1 MSSFATTSKVQRQL
15 AAEENERRATIR
27 QANRIA
33 YQERCRRRKERSKPS
48 WVRERDAQRKA
59 NREEAIKNNEFVIV
73 LGSKSRKKQAKTLA
87 DHIPSKVT
95 NKFASL
101 GIDSDSESDTEQVE
115 QYPTLP
121 SAKPVTTKVA
131 PAPTGNSWAT
141 IAAKPKVEPK
151 PTIPTGFSVMGMKQP
166 VAAAKVHPKE
176 PVATDNS
183 AWSDDEEEVSTVF
196 KRDPTMYNADGTM
209 KSWGDL
215 MSDDESDGEDYAYM

>member
-15 AAEENERRATIR
+15 AAEEKERRDTIR
-27 QANRIA
+27 HANRLA
-33 YQERCRRRKERSKPS
+33 YEERCRRRKERAKPS

-59 NREEAIKNNEFVIV
+59 NRERAIKNNEFVIV
-73 LGSKSRKKQAKTLA
+73 LGSRSKKAKAKTFA
-87 DHIPSKVT
+87 DHIPSKMA
-95 NKFASL
+95 NKFDAL
-101 GIDSDSESDTEQVE
+101 GIDSESESETEQVE

-121 SAKPVTTKVA
+121 NTKPVTTKVA

-151 PTIPTGFSVMGMKQP
+151 PTIPTGFSVTGMKRP

-183 AWSDDEEEVSTVF
+183 AWSDDEEETSTVF

-215 MSDDESDGEDYAYM
+215 MDDESDDDAW